1 MPLSLDL
8 LRPIG
13 ERELWLLSERNPG
26 YQLELSPEGRLWGSP
41 TGGQSGRRSLQLA
54 LW

>member
-13 ERELWLLSERNPG
+13 ERELWLLSERNCG
-26 YQLELSPEGRLWGSP
+26 YQLELSPEGRLWVSP